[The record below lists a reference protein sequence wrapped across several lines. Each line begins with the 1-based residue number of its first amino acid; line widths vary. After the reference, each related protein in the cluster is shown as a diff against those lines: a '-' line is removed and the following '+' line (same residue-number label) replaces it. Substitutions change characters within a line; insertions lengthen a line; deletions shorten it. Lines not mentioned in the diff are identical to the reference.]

1 MAQGGQAVA
10 APAGSGQVFSTFK
23 SDIGGRLDVPLGPNQ
38 YLGRSNAGMGA
49 EMVVRLTVDDAGAIR
64 NIEIVSQSE
73 TGQIAGEALKKL
85 PEEMIARNTYD
96 VDAVSGASVSSRAL
110 KDAVKDALSQVPARQ
125 Q

>member
-1 MAQGGQAVA
+1 
-10 APAGSGQVFSTFK
+10 
-23 SDIGGRLDVPLGPNQ
+23 
-38 YLGRSNAGMGA
+38 
-49 EMVVRLTVDDAGAIR
+49 VRLTVDDAGAIR
-64 NIEIVSQSE
+64 DIEIVSQSE
-73 TGQIAGEALKKL
+73 TGQIAREALKKL